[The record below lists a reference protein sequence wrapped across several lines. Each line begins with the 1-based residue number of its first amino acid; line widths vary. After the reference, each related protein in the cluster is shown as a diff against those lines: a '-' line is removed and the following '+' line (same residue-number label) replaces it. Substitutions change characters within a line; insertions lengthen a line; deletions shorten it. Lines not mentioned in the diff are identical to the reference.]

1 MKVVAYSIKSFEKE
15 PLAIANHKKHDIT
28 LISNVL
34 SVDSVSYAEGKEA
47 VIVFEDDDVSAAV
60 IGKLADMG
68 VKYIATRSTSAAH
81 IDQGAAALRGIRIAS
96 VPQTSLPGLTQAE
109 LPMALAEETI
119 LNLDKWQNKRCLG
132 DACVCSKACDQVKT
146 TSSKKHNVQTHEH

>member
-47 VIVFEDDDVSAAV
+47 VIVFEDDDVSAQV

-68 VKYIATRSTSAAH
+68 VKYIATRSISAAH
-81 IDQGAAALRGIRIAS
+81 IDQDAAAIRAIRIAS
-96 VPQTSLPGLTQAE
+96 VPPTALIGLAEGE

-119 LNLDKWQNKRCLG
+119 LNLDRWQQKRCLG
-132 DACVCSKACDQVKT
+132 AACVCSKACDQVKQSPT
-146 TSSKKHNVQTHEH
+146 NKPNVQPHEH